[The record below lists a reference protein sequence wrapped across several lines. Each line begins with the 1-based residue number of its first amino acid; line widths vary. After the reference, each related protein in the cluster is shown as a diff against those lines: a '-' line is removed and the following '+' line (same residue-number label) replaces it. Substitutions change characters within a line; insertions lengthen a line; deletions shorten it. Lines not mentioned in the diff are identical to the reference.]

1 MLFFS
6 PHKSRPV
13 APSSRRPSAFRPRL
27 EALEDR
33 CLLSAGAL
41 DPTFGSG
48 GIVNTGPSGTAYAVA
63 LQTDGKIV
71 VAGPPA
77 SGGSAGTVARYTPTG
92 ALDTS
97 FGNGGSAAVSFFK
110 NQTTNLLA
118 VALDSSGRIVVAGN
132 AYNSRGQDYIGLARL
147 TSSGSLDGSFG
158 NNGEVLIPLS
168 GSELDGVVI
177 QSNGEIIA
185 AGWENTSTGTV
196 LAVLARYN
204 ANGSLDTSFGSGG
217 LVQTSLGAAGGAS
230 FSAVTLQ
237 SDGKIVAGGREW
249 PTSSNSGV
257 LFAVA
262 RFNSNGSLDNSF
274 GSGGQVSTSIAGNCS
289 AIWDTGVH
297 GVLVQSN
304 GMIVAAG
311 TVKIGAAWNSNFEVA
326 LARYDS
332 SGNLD
337 PTFGSGGVTQTPSSG
352 NANDAALAAALQSD
366 GKIVTAGYHNAS
378 TGNSFE
384 LERYTTAGALDT
396 TFNGTGIVTTAIGS
410 GAASAYGIAIYPSTD
425 TTGNAGKIVAVGRN
439 ANGNFAVARYLPSEP
454 EIGSFTANPN
464 PVTSGST
471 LTLSAS
477 NIADGNAGATITQV
491 SFYYFDGS
499 GNKVTLGNATQ
510 TSPGVWTLNLTVNL
524 TAGTYTIYA
533 QAKDSYGVFSNPFAL
548 TLTVQ

>member
-6 PHKSRPV
+6 SSTSRLVP
-13 APSSRRPSAFRPRL
+13 PSHRRLSVFRPRL

-33 CLLSAGAL
+33 CTPSAGAL

-48 GIVNTGPSGTAYAVA
+48 GIVNTGLIGTAHAVA

-71 VAGPPA
+71 VA
-77 SGGSAGTVARYTPTG
+77 SAGNPGTVARYNPSG

-110 NQTTNLLA
+110 NQTTGLYA
-118 VALDSSGRIVVAGN
+118 VALDSSGRIVVA
-132 AYNSRGQDYIGLARL
+132 ATANSAKGQEYIGLARL
-147 TSSGSLDGSFG
+147 TSSGSLDASFG
-158 NNGEVLIPLS
+158 NKGEVLTPLS
-168 GSELDGVVI
+168 GAELDGEVI
-177 QSNGEIIA
+177 QPNGQIVV
-185 AGWENTSTGTV
+185 AGVAGNYA
-196 LAVLARYN
+196 LLARYN
-204 ANGSLDTSFGSGG
+204 ANGSLDSSFGSGG
-217 LVQTSLGAAGGAS
+217 LVETTLGATEAL
-230 FSAVTLQ
+230 FSSLTLQ

-249 PTSSNSGV
+249 PTSNNSGV

-352 NANDAALAAALQSD
+352 NAVDSALAAALQSD

-378 TGNSFE
+378 TGNDFE

-396 TFNGTGIVTTAIGS
+396 SFNGTGIVTSAS
-410 GAASAYGIAIYPSTD
+410 GASAYGIAIYPSTD
-425 TTGNAGKIVAVGRN
+425 TTGNAGKIVAVVDEY
-439 ANGNFAVARYLPSEP
+439 NGTNNTFALARYLPSEP
-454 EIGSFTANPN
+454 QIGSFNANPN

-471 LTLSAS
+471 LTLTAS
-477 NIADGNAGATITQV
+477 NITDGNAGATITQV

-499 GNKVTLGNATQ
+499 GNKVTLGTGTQ
-510 TSPGVWTLNLTVNL
+510 TSPGVWTLNFTVNL

-533 QAKDSYGVFSNPFAL
+533 QAEDSYGVFGDPMAL
-548 TLTVQ
+548 ALIVQ